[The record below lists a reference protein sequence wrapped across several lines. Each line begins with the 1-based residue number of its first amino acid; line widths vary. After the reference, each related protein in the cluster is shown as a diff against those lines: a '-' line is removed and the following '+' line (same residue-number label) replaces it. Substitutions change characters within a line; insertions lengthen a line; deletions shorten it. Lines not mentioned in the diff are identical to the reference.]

1 LIEVRE
7 LRQDLR
13 VSLARVQN
21 IQILLARLQFQ
32 QEAVTRASDRVRD
45 AQARLAD
52 EQGHQK
58 HVEGTVKRME
68 DALNADENPATQ
80 KDLRDAL
87 NHSKSELEDST
98 KEEQQRQATEIEA
111 EQQLRTEQ
119 DKLAL
124 IEGRLEELT
133 KNIGNPGQST
143 RIAK

>member
-13 VSLARVQN
+13 ASLARVQN
-21 IQILLARLQFQ
+21 TQILLARLQFQ

-45 AQARLAD
+45 AQSRLAD

-58 HVEGTVKRME
+58 HIEGAIKRME

-111 EQQLRTEQ
+111 GATAADRT
-119 DKLAL
+119 
-124 IEGRLEELT
+124 
-133 KNIGNPGQST
+133 GQTNDDRRPSGGAHKEH
-143 RIAK
+143 RQS